1 VSEIAFRDTLWY
13 KLLFKMKRKRYL
25 TLFFIAAIFL
35 SSGASGIADE
45 TRPIRGQSASPAF
58 NESGDLV
65 LLYKNPQGSLS
76 LGQQDSSR
84 IKYAIQEV
92 TTATN
97 VSAPL
102 IKKDRSGKLWA
113 SWERE
118 EQNNNVIVF
127 SGMGERDVFSPVSV
141 SSEEGY
147 NFAPDFCFDYGNN
160 PWFSWIHYSEGQ
172 YKLLV
177 KEVRTSS
184 TWCFNTPFFS
194 GVHQPKITIDAS
206 GKIWVFW
213 SGSVNGRETIL
224 TSSFE
229 GGLWT
234 APTPINKESG
244 APHILPDVSLD
255 ANGFPWITWC
265 SFDGDDYEIYYSFW
279 DGFKWSGQERVTE
292 NSDSDVHPHL
302 SFTPGGTPIFVWS
315 KSNGVQ
321 NTLSCRLKQAGSWS
335 REIEF
340 PHSEVETSWPPKI
353 VTHKND
359 VALVWQSGHEIHTRV
374 LHLDELV
381 RMSSAQSEKTQV
393 KKTSEYV
400 LDRDKYIGFGDSITF
415 GMIDY
420 EETPEL
426 GYIPRLETMLFETY
440 GQSQVIN
447 EGWPGEVTQQGLAR
461 ISAVLENHKAQYFL
475 LMEGTNDVVFR
486 NISMDTTAYNLEQM
500 IETCRSKRVFPVL
513 ATIIPRND
521 HRWGKE
527 FFRERIF
534 ELNDKIRDLAERIDA
549 SFIDMFDIYFYWP
562 KEDGGWTSLLSND
575 YVHPN
580 RKGYQVM
587 AKSWL
592 DEIQRFPFPA
602 DGFWVARHHDQ
613 VGDFVREANSLMW
626 QDSHKIQDKTDFK
639 SYNIYRKKISEDPS
653 PVKLL
658 KVLLIQTPEAS
669 TSGVISFPNFDNFKR
684 RYLDVNIEYLQ
695 NYKYTVTL
703 VRKDGVE
710 GPPSSI
716 GQDTAQGGSEN

>member
-1 VSEIAFRDTLWY
+1 
-13 KLLFKMKRKRYL
+13 MKRKLYL
-25 TLFFIAAIFL
+25 ALYIVTTIFL
-35 SSGASGIADE
+35 SSVTIAFAEE
-45 TRPIRGQSASPAF
+45 TRPIHGQSASAAF

-65 LLYKNPQGSLS
+65 LLYKNQRGSLS
-76 LGQQDSSR
+76 RGQQDSLR
-84 IKYAIQEV
+84 IKFAVQEV

-102 IKKDRSGKLWA
+102 IKKDRLGKLWA

-127 SGMGERDVFSPVSV
+127 SGMEERDVFSPASV

-160 PWFSWIHYSEGQ
+160 PWFAWIHYSEGQ
-172 YKLLV
+172 YQLLV
-177 KEVRTSS
+177 KEIRSQS
-184 TWCFNTPFFS
+184 TWCINAPFFS
-194 GVHQPKITIDAS
+194 GAYQPKIRIDAS

-229 GGLWT
+229 GGQWT
-234 APTPINKESG
+234 VPTPVNRENG
-244 APHILPDVSLD
+244 APHILPDVNLD

-279 DGFKWSGQERVTE
+279 DGFKWSGQEKVTE
-292 NSDSDVHPHL
+292 NSDSDVHPRL
-302 SFTPGGTPIFVWS
+302 SFTPDGTPIFVWS

-321 NTLSCRLKQAGSWS
+321 NILSCRLKHASSWS

-340 PHSEVETSWPPKI
+340 PHSEVETNHPPKI
-353 VTHKND
+353 VTHKNEI
-359 VALVWQSGHEIHTRV
+359 ALVWQSGHEINTRV
-374 LHLDELV
+374 LDLDELV
-381 RMSSAQSEKTQV
+381 RMSSVQSEKTQI
-393 KKTSEYV
+393 KKTAEYI
-400 LDRDKYIGFGDSITF
+400 LDGDKYIGFGDSITF

-440 GQSQVIN
+440 GPSQVIN

-461 ISAVLENHKAQYFL
+461 ISAVLENNKAQYFL

-486 NISMDTTAYNLEQM
+486 NISMDTTTFNLEQM
-500 IETCRSKRVFPVL
+500 IKICRSKRVFSVL

-534 ELNDKIRDLAERIDA
+534 ALNDKIRALAERIEV
-549 SFIDMFDIYFYWP
+549 SFVDMFDIYFYWP
-562 KEDGGWTSLLSND
+562 TEDGGWTSLLSND

-580 RKGYQVM
+580 QKGYQVM

-592 DEIQRFPFPA
+592 EEIQRFPFPA
-602 DGFWVARHHDQ
+602 NGFWVARHHDQ

-626 QDSHKIQDKTDFK
+626 QDSHKIQDKADFEV
-639 SYNIYRKKISEDPS
+639 YHIYRKKISEDPS
-653 PVKLL
+653 PFKLL
-658 KVLLIQTPEAS
+658 KVLPIQIPEAYA
-669 TSGVISFPNFDNFKR
+669 SGVISFPNFDNFKR

-703 VRKDGVE
+703 VRKDDVE

-716 GQDTAQGGSEN
+716 GQDTSQGGSDN